1 MELAD
6 ILELLRQSSLVG
18 AGEAAAGAAGDKL
31 EKLGEVGHDAT
42 AIADENFPGQSW
54 DFSQK
59 NAFRHA
65 LGTGM
70 LTQELGGG
78 EGGAALAKLIGY
90 LWEARGLPDG
100 GMSWDE
106 RMTDTGHDLNANA
119 IGAAEASTT
128 DDRAAL
134 IEALLKHSLAAKKS
148 APVGFTERTPGHFT
162 YGQNEDVN

>member
-1 MELAD
+1 MEIAEL
-6 ILELLRQSSLVG
+6 IELLRKASPLG
-18 AGEAAAGAAGDKL
+18 AGSDALGAADEKL
-31 EKLGEVGHDAT
+31 EKLGNLGHEAT

-78 EGGAALAKLIGY
+78 NSGAALAKLIGY

-100 GMSWDE
+100 GMDWGE
-106 RMTDTGHDLNANA
+106 RMLDTGHDLNANA
-119 IGAAEASTT
+119 IGAAEASIAP
-128 DDRAAL
+128 DRAAL
-134 IEALLKHSLAAKKS
+134 IEALLKHATGAKQS
-148 APVGFTERTPGHFT
+148 VPVGLTERTPGHLT
-162 YGQNEDVN
+162 YGNQQDVN